1 MTMII
6 KNILEETKQL
16 FDSLSEGFLT
26 IGKNLYEIFTK
37 EIWKGE
43 YDSYEEYLDY
53 VGLSMANASK
63 IRQVYEHYVLKLG
76 YTDTEKLAK
85 IPYTSLY
92 SSIAIATSKSWVN
105 EKVELA
111 EKKLLRGKD
120 LEDEKRVALKG
131 ECERHS
137 WQKYRKCEKCGI
149 WEKDYD

>member
-1 MTMII
+1 MII

-26 IGKNLYEIFTK
+26 IGKNLYEIYTK

-63 IRQVYEHYVLKLG
+63 IRQVFEHYILKLG

-92 SSIAIATSKSWVN
+92 SSIAIATSKTWVN

-120 LEDEKRVALKG
+120 LEDEKRSVKHPRCSCKNTYKLEICKDCG
-131 ECERHS
+131 NK
-137 WQKYRKCEKCGI
+137 WQI
-149 WEKDYD
+149 